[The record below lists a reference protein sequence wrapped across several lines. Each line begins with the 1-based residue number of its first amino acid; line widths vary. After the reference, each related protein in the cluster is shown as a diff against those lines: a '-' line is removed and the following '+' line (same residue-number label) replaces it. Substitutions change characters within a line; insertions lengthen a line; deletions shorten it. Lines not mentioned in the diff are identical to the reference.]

1 MTDVEVHNDYGQ
13 LGVIK
18 YDEERQS
25 WRKTR
30 AFATSSS
37 LHCIG
42 GERTHIDIDDHSNR
56 TEPCHQDGSN
66 GSKHLLSNCPEL
78 SGSGGIIKSI
88 LSGNPVGDSYARRQS
103 LHEQIV
109 EFGEIS
115 TPNLRSIPVLALSTG
130 IAGDELTLAR
140 GRPSKQGWERDFNC
154 WLETA
159 FFDQRESTAWSDGR
173 GQLLQICFSAT
184 LAGERLLLAVRY
196 HDTVSVLNIG
206 FGKQEKS
213 SHKPRRA
220 FYIKPIEDFNTCK
233 PEIQDVIDIS
243 FIPREPYQLLSYH
256 RSGYIRSWKLSAS
269 SREQASLIYEIHHDL
284 HSPSRCPSP
293 CQPGILGIARHNF
306 LATDGGQ
313 QLILHK
319 SGNSER
325 SDATEKLELP
335 GAILDLRLASGLSNL
350 ILALTTSHL
359 VWIVF
364 QIDKIANKGT
374 MGLLQTWAHHR
385 DASDNSLS
393 ISQTH
398 VVSKSYTTDNTG
410 SDSSLVILYSRRNML
425 LTIFQYVTQD
435 EIQAENPLSIQ
446 ILDPVKLELKPP
458 ASTDS
463 AGYKHFEII
472 PAPLRIGHRN
482 APVDSIGRRYEDL
495 GLCFFQGFHLLDR
508 TLSSFVYFQ
517 TPPGAPQ
524 LHVDDLSWRRRVGPR
539 APLSGPTAEP
549 SFVVDS
555 KEDSEK
561 SDREDAGKQRW
572 WEQPRRSEKDMQAS
586 EIWSFRYTNLEP
598 VYETLPNASIR
609 PPPCVRPESDTATA
623 SKDGAQTDSSSLLT
637 NVLRGVTEQDDI
649 FCTSDEITGILH
661 PGVTGSPNEGPF
673 NSVPLSADSQ
683 LFSTIGPN
691 GEQITLAEAY
701 VSLVQDM
708 IPQLSSTL
716 PISARVA
723 FEARLRLLVTRTFTS
738 GCIKFPPSQQSE
750 PPELGQRQPPSM
762 PHPDIPSSQ
771 TTSYITSQQIYP
783 NGLQSSQ
790 PVPAAATSSNH
801 DHVTSAIQRLTQFT
815 HPSSFHDH
823 HHHHQETKNH
833 LLNTT
838 QRTLNFWAPTR
849 SLARSSSPPTDI
861 DVEIYE
867 ADRRRP
873 PTEAQ
878 LAESQRQQRK
888 IEKATARRRELEDFE
903 ERERLRNSQRSQ
915 QPATQRMGFGSQQP
929 GSQRPGFSSQ
939 QHGSQRMPFASQQGS
954 QRIGGF
960 SSQKRT
966 PFGSQS
972 TMRTPLNSQSTVG
985 LESSQLTLPTPVSSQ
1000 VDVQSQVGKSRM
1012 ASTQAGGSSVKRSS
1026 QVLWGGQVSQGL
1038 PERKKRKAGF

>member
-18 YDEERQS
+18 YDAERQS

-30 AFATSSS
+30 AFATSPS

-42 GERTHIDIDDHSNR
+42 GERTHIDIEDYSNR
-56 TEPCHQDGSN
+56 AEPCRQDGSN
-66 GSKHLLSNCPEL
+66 DSKHLLSNCPEL

-88 LSGNPVGDSYARRQS
+88 LPGNPVGDRYARRQS

-109 EFGEIS
+109 EFGEIN

-130 IAGDELTLAR
+130 IASDELTLAR
-140 GRPSKQGWERDFNC
+140 GKPSRQGWERDFNC

-293 CQPGILGIARHNF
+293 RQPRILGIARHNF
-306 LATDGGQ
+306 FATDGGQ

-319 SGNSER
+319 FGNSER
-325 SDATEKLELP
+325 SDATETLELP
-335 GAILDLRLASGLSNL
+335 GAILDLQLASGSSNL
-350 ILALTTSHL
+350 IVALTTSHL

-364 QIDKIANKGT
+364 QINKIANNGT

-385 DASDNSLS
+385 DASDKSLS

-398 VVSKSYTTDNTG
+398 VGSKSYTTDNTG

-561 SDREDAGKQRW
+561 PDREGAGTQRW
-572 WEQPRRSEKDMQAS
+572 WEQPRRSEKDTQAS
-586 EIWSFRYTNLEP
+586 EISSFRYTDLEP
-598 VYETLPNASIR
+598 VYEILQNASIR
-609 PPPCVRPESDTATA
+609 PPLCVRPESDPATA
-623 SKDGAQTDSSSLLT
+623 SKNRAQTDSCSLLT
-637 NVLRGVTEQDDI
+637 NVLRGVTERDDI
-649 FCTSDEITGILH
+649 FRTSDEITGILH
-661 PGVTGSPNEGPF
+661 PGVTGSPNEGPL

-683 LFSTIGPN
+683 LFSTTSPN

-701 VSLVQDM
+701 ISLVQDM
-708 IPQLSSTL
+708 IPQLPSTL

-738 GCIKFPPSQQSE
+738 GLIKFPPPKQSE
-750 PPELGQRQPPSM
+750 PPESGQPQPPSM

-771 TTSYITSQQIYP
+771 TTSYITSQQLYP

-790 PVPAAATSSNH
+790 PIPATAIPSSH
-801 DHVTSAIQRLTQFT
+801 DHVTSAIQTLAQFT
-815 HPSSFHDH
+815 HPSSS
-823 HHHHQETKNH
+823 HHQETNNH
-833 LLNTT
+833 LLHTT
-838 QRTLNFWAPTR
+838 QRTFNFWAPTR
-849 SLARSSSPPTDI
+849 SLAQCSTPPTDI

-915 QPATQRMGFGSQQP
+915 QPATQRMGFGSQQL
-929 GSQRPGFSSQ
+929 GSQRLGFSSQ
-939 QHGSQRMPFASQQGS
+939 QQGSQRMPFASQQAS
-954 QRIGGF
+954 QRGL
-960 SSQKRT
+960 SSLRRT

-972 TMRTPLNSQSTVG
+972 TMRTPLNSQSTVSM
-985 LESSQLTLPTPVSSQ
+985 ESSQMTLPTPVSSQ
-1000 VDVQSQVGKSRM
+1000 VEGQSQAGASAM
-1012 ASTQAGGSSVKRSS
+1012 ASSQLVGSSMKRSS
-1026 QVLWGGQVSQGL
+1026 QVLWGGQGSQGL